1 MGPSGASISHW
12 NSGTTSDAPH
22 CDWKH
27 LAFAVGGAM
36 ALAGEGGGDV
46 FVGDALTGEIEHP
59 VVHLRPSRE
68 LGDGV
73 NCQFDFEI
81 ACGAPAPDNPDQS
94 DIVLA
99 ALKHDLVDQT
109 AQ

>member
-12 NSGTTSDAPH
+12 NAGATSDAPD

-36 ALAGEGGGDV
+36 ALAGESGGDV

-73 NCQFDFEI
+73 DR
-81 ACGAPAPDNPDQS
+81 
-94 DIVLA
+94 
-99 ALKHDLVDQT
+99 
-109 AQ
+109 